1 MSNMTRDVL
10 TMMILLRI
18 LNWDCIFSGKNL
30 TTILEWLL
38 LLILLGTL
46 SLLLLFLHI
55 WESRDILLRDLMS
68 TFFFRIRHNSYGVQN
83 QQMENSMVHYRLT

>member
-18 LNWDCIFSGKNL
+18 LNWGCIFSEKNS

-55 WESRDILLRDLMS
+55 WESRGILLRDLTS
-68 TFFFRIRHNSYGVQN
+68 IFFFRTRHNLYGVQN

>member
-18 LNWDCIFSGKNL
+18 LNWGCIFSGKNL
-30 TTILEWLL
+30 TIILEWLF
-38 LLILLGTL
+38 LLIRLGIH
-46 SLLLLFLHI
+46 SPHSLFLHI

-68 TFFFRIRHNSYGVQN
+68 TFFFRTRHNLYGVQN
-83 QQMENSMVHYRLT
+83 QQMGNSTVHYRLT